1 MYKDYIKPS
10 VDRIAA
16 LVLLVFCL
24 PIIIGTSLLII
35 VFNKTQPFFIQ
46 PRPGKDK
53 KIFKLI
59 KFRTMTNQK
68 DENGNLLSDHLR
80 ITKLGQFL
88 RKTSLDELPEL
99 LNILKGDMSLVGPRP
114 LLEEYLDKYSPNQSM
129 RHAVK
134 PGITGL
140 AQINGR
146 NLLSWEEK
154 FDLDLKYIENMS
166 MKNDINIIFKTF
178 FVVFN
183 TSNINQS
190 ENITMKKFQGSYNES
205 EKRKK

>member
-10 VDRIAA
+10 VDRVAA